1 MTPVAPPARDEPP
14 AAVILDG
21 VSKRYGPPTN
31 AVVAVNEVSLRIAS
45 GEFVSIMGPSGCGKS
60 TLLHL
65 MAGID
70 TPSAGHVVI
79 AGEDL
84 AQMSDNERSDIRLER
99 ISIVFQAFHL
109 FPRFTV
115 EENVSWPLEYRR
127 VGYRQAKEQAHAVLE
142 QVGISAAAFR
152 RRPTELSGGEQ
163 QRVAIARALVTQPL
177 LLLADEPTGNLD
189 SRTGETILDLLRTL
203 NVAQQLTVVMV
214 THNLF
219 AATYGRRTV
228 ELRDG
233 AVVRDDSPPSEPH
246 LRVVRGEHTAVSD
259 T

>member
-1 MTPVAPPARDEPP
+1 
-14 AAVILDG
+14 
-21 VSKRYGPPTN
+21 
-31 AVVAVNEVSLRIAS
+31 
-45 GEFVSIMGPSGCGKS
+45 
-60 TLLHL
+60 

-70 TPSAGHVVI
+70 TPSAGRVVI
-79 AGEDL
+79 AGADL
-84 AQMSDNERSDIRLER
+84 AQMSDNERSDIRLQS

-127 VGYRQAKEQAHAVLE
+127 VGYRRAQEQSHAMLE
-142 QVGISAAAFR
+142 QVGIPATAFR

-163 QRVAIARALVTQPL
+163 QRVAIARALVTTPL

-203 NVAQQLTVVMV
+203 NVTQQLTVVMV

-233 AVVRDDSPPSEPH
+233 AIIRDDSAPAAPH
-246 LRVVRGEHTAVSD
+246 LRVVRGEHGAVPE